1 MNPDQQKPTPEEPQ
15 DDYPTRTRA
24 KEDLQRAGLP
34 QWEKPVIGP
43 DGLWT
48 KSFAELAADL
58 VGGEGAP
65 PDLSYNPDHMRDFG
79 K

>member
-1 MNPDQQKPTPEEPQ
+1 MNPDQQKQTPGEPQ
-15 DDYPTRTRA
+15 HDDPTRHRDE
-24 KEDLQRAGLP
+24 EDPQRVGSP

-58 VGGEGAP
+58 IWDEDGP
-65 PDLSYNPDHMRDFG
+65 PDLSYNRDHMRDFG